1 MEENKSFLRALVQA
15 DLDELTIRL
24 GLYTHARLVRMFWRG
39 DSRGPIPGGWE
50 VADFVQAALKKALTR
65 ERIWKPSEQSLFEF
79 LKDIISSDISH
90 LALKSENRVESRLAS
105 RAPEADKNFAVAA
118 NLPGKE
124 SDWPDSDLRHEQE
137 KKDILERVGE
147 NELDQNVVR
156 CVLDQGLSSS
166 GEIAAAL
173 NVRVCEVY
181 KSKKRLRRKLQ
192 SLRTSTREESV
203 DLPVDRFSFRNGDDQ
218 NAKL

>member
-1 MEENKSFLRALVQA
+1 
-15 DLDELTIRL
+15 
-24 GLYTHARLVRMFWRG
+24 
-39 DSRGPIPGGWE
+39 
-50 VADFVQAALKKALTR
+50 
-65 ERIWKPSEQSLFEF
+65 
-79 LKDIISSDISH
+79 
-90 LALKSENRVESRLAS
+90 LKSENRVESRLAS
-105 RAPEADKNFAVAA
+105 RAPEADKNFAVIA

-124 SDWPDSDLRHEQE
+124 SDWPDSDLRDEQE

-156 CVLDQGLSSS
+156 CVMDQGLLSS

-173 NVRVCEVY
+173 NVPVGEVY

-192 SLRTSTREESV
+192 SLRTSSREESV
-203 DLPVDRFSFRNGDDQ
+203 DLPVDRSSSRNGDDQ